1 MLKHEAE
8 VVEVVFYL
16 AVPKQCKF
24 LETTKLR
31 ARPWTRILIFQVMYY
46 LQAFIDQR
54 TLFFV
59 HKVAATATFAKTR
72 ILLFLGSCAAEQDV
86 T

>member
-1 MLKHEAE
+1 MQILGNYKTT
-8 VVEVVFYL
+8 
-16 AVPKQCKF
+16 CKT
-24 LETTKLR
+24 LNSD
-31 ARPWTRILIFQVMYY
+31 IFQFMYY

-72 ILLFLGSCAAEQDV
+72 ILLFLGSCAAAEQDV